1 MLSQVY
7 MTVVPSKRQL
17 EQQRARLAQQAPD
30 LTQVLRGS
38 LFERTRRCG
47 VPSCH
52 CATGEGHPVV
62 CVGVTMARGKSVQVT
77 VPFELVPVVRQW
89 TENYRRVWELIEEVS
104 AVNRELLRERLVE
117 SAEATARKRSHKRSG

>member
-1 MLSQVY
+1 
-7 MTVVPSKRQL
+7 MTVVSSKRQL
-17 EQQRARLAQQAPD
+17 EQQRARLAAQAPD

-52 CATGEGHPVV
+52 CANGDGHPVV
-62 CVGVTMARGKSVQVT
+62 CVGVTMPGGKNMQVT
-77 VPFELVPVVRQW
+77 VPSELEPVVRQW

-104 AVNRELLRERLVE
+104 AVNRELLRERLV
-117 SAEATARKRSHKRSG
+117 APEAGTARKRSSTRTG

>member
-1 MLSQVY
+1 
-7 MTVVPSKRQL
+7 MTVVASKRQL

-47 VPSCH
+47 VPTCH
-52 CATGEGHPVV
+52 CATGDGHPVV
-62 CVGVTMARGKSVQVT
+62 CVGVMMPGGKSMQVT
-77 VPFELVPVVRQW
+77 VPLELVPVVRQW

-104 AVNRELLRERLVE
+104 SVNRELLRERLVE
-117 SAEATARKRSHKRSG
+117 PAEGTARKRSSKRPG